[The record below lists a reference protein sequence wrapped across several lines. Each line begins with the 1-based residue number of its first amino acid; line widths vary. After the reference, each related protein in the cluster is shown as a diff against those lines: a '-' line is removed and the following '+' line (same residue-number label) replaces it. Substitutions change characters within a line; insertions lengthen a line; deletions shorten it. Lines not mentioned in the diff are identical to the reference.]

1 MARFKVLVTA
11 EVTLDADT
19 PNGAMTGVTDHLG
32 DRFDIKGNSI
42 SRFVQGKGWVSV

>member
-19 PNGAMTGVTDHLG
+19 PNGAMVSVSHHLG
-32 DRFDIKGNSI
+32 NSFDIKGNRM
-42 SRFVQGKGWVSV
+42 SRFVQGRGWVEV